1 MAMHVSLRLKLA
13 HRQEGFHAQNSHIA
27 HQADYPLAFTWS
39 ETASPADGGTL
50 DTWNKCRGT
59 KVHVSLH
66 SLLSAVRAS

>member
-1 MAMHVSLRLKLA
+1 
-13 HRQEGFHAQNSHIA
+13 
-27 HQADYPLAFTWS
+27 LAFTWS

-66 SLLSAVRAS
+66 SLLGV